1 MALSPSDIEQFIEI
15 VRKDPNL
22 RQRVFRAIAEEELL
36 ALPARLTSL
45 TEEWERRMSR
55 IETILQEVAE
65 RQARTEQ
72 EIAAFR
78 EATERRFQK
87 VEQEIAA
94 FREATERRF
103 QRVEA
108 DLSSLVGWQ
117 WEEHYTRHIYAY
129 FGQYLRGLRL
139 LRPSDLDTHVQDVL
153 SAEEVKDLYQA
164 DVLAR
169 GRLRAAPDGW
179 IYLVMEVSR
188 VIDEGDVARS
198 RRRADLVRKAGLPCL
213 AAVGGERITD
223 AARLEARHSRVVVA
237 LDGEMQEGWEEALA
251 LSTPGQTR

>member
-65 RQARTEQ
+65 RQART
-72 EIAAFR
+72 
-78 EATERRFQK
+78 
-87 VEQEIAA
+87 EQEIAA

-223 AARLEARHSRVVVA
+223 AARLEARHSRVLVA